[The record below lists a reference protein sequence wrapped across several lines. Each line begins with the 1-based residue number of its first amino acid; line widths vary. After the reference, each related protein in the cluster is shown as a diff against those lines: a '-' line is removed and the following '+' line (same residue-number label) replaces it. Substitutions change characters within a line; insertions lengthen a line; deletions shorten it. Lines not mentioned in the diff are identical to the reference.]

1 MASPLRLVFWETTK
15 ACNLSCKHCRAV
27 PQRALE
33 KLVFGTNWYAQAEHG
48 GFYQAQAEG
57 IYRQHGLEVEIR
69 MGGPQI
75 NGLQLLLARQMDV
88 FMGFDFQTVKALE
101 QDLAQLQ
108 AQVKQAKARTEETK
122 QHAAAVEKGRGDA
135 DAFLARYFMPR
146 RIAPTALL
154 TELNDIARRAGIQER
169 GNAFSIDLIEGS
181 ESLGMV
187 TITAT
192 FEGTY
197 RNLLN
202 FVREIDRSPSLLI
215 IESLNAAPQQGSNN
229 LMVAIKMEAFLRE
242 DGSGAEQIA
251 QTQEGKQ

>member
-1 MASPLRLVFWETTK
+1 MAKSSSLKSTVK
-15 ACNLSCKHCRAV
+15 AK
-27 PQRALE
+27 
-33 KLVFGTNWYAQAEHG
+33 GGAQ
-48 GFYQAQAEG
+48 
-57 IYRQHGLEVEIR
+57 
-69 MGGPQI
+69 
-75 NGLQLLLARQMDV
+75 LARV
-88 FMGFDFQTVKALE
+88 VMGVLILLNLIAGWLVYSPPGGSAEALE
-101 QDLAQLQ
+101 QDLARLQ
-108 AQVKQAKARTEETK
+108 AQVKQAKARMEETK

-187 TITAT
+187 TITAN

>member
-1 MASPLRLVFWETTK
+1 MAKNSSLKSTVK
-15 ACNLSCKHCRAV
+15 AK
-27 PQRALE
+27 
-33 KLVFGTNWYAQAEHG
+33 G
-48 GFYQAQAEG
+48 GVQ
-57 IYRQHGLEVEIR
+57 
-69 MGGPQI
+69 
-75 NGLQLLLARQMDV
+75 LARV
-88 FMGFDFQTVKALE
+88 VMGVLIVLNLIAGWLVYSPPGGSAEALE
-101 QDLAQLQ
+101 QDLARLQ
-108 AQVKQAKARTEETK
+108 AQVKQAKARMEETK

-181 ESLGMV
+181 ETLGMV
-187 TITAT
+187 TITAN

-215 IESLNAAPQQGSNN
+215 IESLNAAPQQGSNS

-242 DGSGAEQIA
+242 DGSGPGQIA